1 MLRNYIMPAVV
12 AYNYSM
18 DNYEKN
24 FLSQRPQELCLM
36 CGKCCKVAT
45 TSIPYEEM
53 KQMADQGN
61 KGAIDFLDTFEPF
74 ANIEEARKIAPD
86 IVDNILERFKEDNRP
101 TDNMTFYTCK
111 YLREDNL
118 CGRYEERKAL
128 CKHFPASPWAIVP
141 PGCGFEGWLFLK
153 REEIKQKIRKVK
165 EELIELELLKT
176 KVKDEETLTK
186 IKNVEEKMHKSIDT
200 YKKYGSEDW

>member
-1 MLRNYIMPAVV
+1 
-12 AYNYSM
+12 M

-24 FLSQRPQELCLM
+24 FLSQRPQELCRM

-45 TSIPYEEM
+45 TSVPYEEI
-53 KQMADQGN
+53 KAMAEQGDQE
-61 KGAIDFLDTFEPF
+61 ALDFLDTFKPF
-74 ANIEEARKIAPD
+74 KNIDEARKVAPD
-86 IVDNILERFKEDNRP
+86 IIDNIIKRYNEDNKP
-101 TDNMTFYTCK
+101 TDTLTFYTCE
-111 YLREDNL
+111 YIREDNL
-118 CGRYEERKAL
+118 CGRYKDRKPL
-128 CKHFPASPWAIVP
+128 CKRFPASPWAIVP

-176 KVKDEETLTK
+176 KVSDEETLAK
-186 IKNVEEKMHKSIDT
+186 IKSVEENMYKTINT

>member
-1 MLRNYIMPAVV
+1 MLLIVT
-12 AYNYSM
+12 YNYSM

-24 FLSQRPQELCLM
+24 FLSQRPQEYCLM

-45 TSIPYEEM
+45 CDVPYEKMEEM
-53 KQMADQGN
+53 AEQGDE
-61 KGAIDFLDTFEPF
+61 GALDFLDTFEPF
-74 ANIEEARKIAPD
+74 ANIDEAKKIAPD
-86 IVDNILERFKEDNRP
+86 VVENIINLYKKDGKPADNL
-101 TDNMTFYTCK
+101 TFYTCK
-111 YLREDNL
+111 HLREDNL
-118 CGRYEERKAL
+118 CGRYEERKTL
-128 CKHFPASPWAIVP
+128 CRHFPASPWAIVP

-176 KVKDEETLTK
+176 KIKDEETLAK
-186 IKNVEEKMHKSIDT
+186 IKSVEEKMYKSIDT